1 MQFRAKECEHSCLIA
16 LLNII
21 KDYSIAKMVELLFSS
36 PSCEV
41 VLTIVFIIAEA
52 LKGAIILD
60 SALVD
65 LLLVVSE
72 GEVLGVGPSGL
83 LLGDLT
89 FVVLRVPCVLNF
101 EVLELSGELALEVY
115 PFTVVVAGGS
125 GEVLLTVSGDEV
137 GSAGDA
143 EGSSDFGVVV
153 DINSVVGSTEGGSL
167 EVPPLGLEGVVSLG
181 VVLAGEEEDTWGNL
195 SEELDIFPFLGGG
208 DPASSGDESVSLN
221 TFSGLINL
229 AEAESNAVHAL
240 DGFKDHVDLLLEV
253 VRLVGEGRCELG
265 VILHLL
271 LKSFL
276 KHGEEDLGVK
286 LLWVHGED
294 VVPWE
299 SQVDNKRLQLFG
311 GNLGSVFSLGVL
323 VEVLGKGDHVV
334 VRACLGALA
343 ATVLRLGVL
352 AEVASKVGVLDA
364 ILSDNINGGLCKL
377 SVDLQSLFR
386 GDRHRCANHRF
397 AFLLAEFDGRN
408 CESKDGEHS
417 SVHEG
422 SHCR

>member
-1 MQFRAKECEHSCLIA
+1 
-16 LLNII
+16 
-21 KDYSIAKMVELLFSS
+21 MVELLFSS

-101 EVLELSGELALEVY
+101 KVLEL
-115 PFTVVVAGGS
+115 S

-137 GSAGDA
+137 GRAGDA
-143 EGSSDFGVVV
+143 EGGSAFGVVV

-181 VVLAGEEEDTWGNL
+181 VVLAGEEEDTWGHAG
-195 SEELDIFPFLGGG
+195 EELDIFPFFGAG
-208 DPASSGDESVSLN
+208 DPASTGDESVSLN

-229 AEAESNAVHAL
+229 AEAESNAVHAP

-253 VRLVGEGRCELG
+253 VGLVGEGRCELG

-276 KHGEEDLGVK
+276 EPH
-286 LLWVHGED
+286 
-294 VVPWE
+294 
-299 SQVDNKRLQLFG
+299 
-311 GNLGSVFSLGVL
+311 
-323 VEVLGKGDHVV
+323 
-334 VRACLGALA
+334 
-343 ATVLRLGVL
+343 
-352 AEVASKVGVLDA
+352 
-364 ILSDNINGGLCKL
+364 
-377 SVDLQSLFR
+377 
-386 GDRHRCANHRF
+386 
-397 AFLLAEFDGRN
+397 
-408 CESKDGEHS
+408 
-417 SVHEG
+417 
-422 SHCR
+422 